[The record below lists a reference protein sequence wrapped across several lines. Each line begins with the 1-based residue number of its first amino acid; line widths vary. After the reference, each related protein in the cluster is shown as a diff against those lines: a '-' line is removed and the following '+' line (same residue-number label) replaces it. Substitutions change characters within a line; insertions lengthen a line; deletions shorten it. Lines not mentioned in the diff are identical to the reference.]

1 MEHQNTSDLV
11 MLAALLRILEL
22 GVDARTDLTDKQI
35 VEISRFR
42 TRNAYD
48 LQTRIGRRGQ
58 TSGHRDP

>member
-1 MEHQNTSDLV
+1 